1 MLRTMVLLLVGGL
14 FGLGATVT
22 AAVAPIYMPNI
33 PSWAVHWLFWGGIA
47 LVGLM
52 VIDAALIFFWAGSLR
67 ENWLQVLSI
76 NVGALLIFAGVI
88 FHHAPTVGPLAEVS
102 LPGLGIFAAIE
113 IRDVAEIRRKYI
125 FDVGTSDGAKA
136 AFYLSASDKF
146 TFVITDTRGETY
158 PLEFPTT
165 GKTLV
170 IGQPV
175 YLLLECGIIDL
186 QTKIHA
192 VINGYEVVRRTLPF
206 PINLG
211 ARDWKDITVG
221 ANKAGRDGGAFVL
234 AEFGIVKTT
243 LNKDDFERMKTY
255 YREKYNLDFR

>member
-1 MLRTMVLLLVGGL
+1 MLRTMVLLVVGSL

-22 AAVAPIYMPNI
+22 GAVVPIYIPNM

-52 VIDAALIFFWAGSLR
+52 VIDGVLLFFGAGSLR

-76 NVGALLIFAGVI
+76 NVGCVLVFAGFI
-88 FHHAPTVGPLAEVS
+88 SYHAPIVGPLAEAS

-125 FDVGTSDGAKA
+125 FDIGTSDGAKA

-146 TFVITDTRGETY
+146 TFVITDIRGETY
-158 PLEFPTT
+158 PLEFPIT

-175 YLLLECGIIDL
+175 YLLLECGIIDS

-192 VINGYEVVRRTLPF
+192 VVNGYEVVRRTLPF

-221 ANKAGRDGGAFVL
+221 TNKIGRDGGAFVL
-234 AEFGIVKTT
+234 AEFGIVATT
-243 LNKDDFERMKTY
+243 LNKNDFEHMRTY
-255 YREKYNLDFR
+255 YREKYNLDVH